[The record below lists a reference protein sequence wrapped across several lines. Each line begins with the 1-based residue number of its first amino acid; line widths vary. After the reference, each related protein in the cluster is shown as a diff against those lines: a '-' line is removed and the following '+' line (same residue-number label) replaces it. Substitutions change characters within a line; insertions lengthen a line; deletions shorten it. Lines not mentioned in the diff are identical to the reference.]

1 MLSPLR
7 HPFPRQIEQKL
18 HLKLANF
25 TLKDTGKGKTW
36 KQGYEVIPKHQTGVE
51 NEVRLRT

>member
-7 HPFPRQIEQKL
+7 NPFPRQMEQKL

-51 NEVRLRT
+51 NEV